1 MDETGTNTPVAPD
14 LTDVRERVV
23 QLKREIDAKAPAD
36 HDHETLTARL
46 DGIEHD
52 LESIRAETEDV
63 RERSLD
69 AGERIDDG
77 FENYRELLERLLERT
92 ETIESRLDTLGTT
105 VLAARERNESREQ
118 LASLTRTAN
127 RGGFEPPT
135 ARGVRKRSIS
145 GCFSNPSVRTVRW
158 RFRNSSW
165 GVVCSERPPSGANS
179 ERTALGA
186 ARPPFRVRSGSTFGS
201 RRRDAS
207 RESLGASRTTRTV
220 SGVRSRG
227 LEAPLLPAL

>member
-127 RGGFEPPT
+127 RGGVRTADCEGCSETLDLGLLFEPVCPHCEM
-135 ARGVRKRSIS
+135 ALSEL
-145 GCFSNPSVRTVRW
+145 
-158 RFRNSSW
+158 
-165 GVVCSERPPSGANS
+165 VVG
-179 ERTALGA
+179 
-186 ARPPFRVRSGSTFGS
+186 
-201 RRRDAS
+201 
-207 RESLGASRTTRTV
+207 
-220 SGVRSRG
+220 RG
-227 LEAPLLPAL
+227 LFGTATLRGEQ